1 MNGVGT
7 ATFTYIPKYSGR
19 ATFIAKFYS
28 KELDDVDGFLAFEVD
43 PRPEDMIMTTTYDSD
58 GYIRRASIY

>member
-7 ATFTYIPKYSGR
+7 AIFRYIPKYSGR
-19 ATFIAKFYS
+19 GTFLAKFYS

-43 PRPEDMIMTTTYDSD
+43 PRPEDRIITTTYDSD
-58 GYIRRASIY
+58 GYVRRSSIY